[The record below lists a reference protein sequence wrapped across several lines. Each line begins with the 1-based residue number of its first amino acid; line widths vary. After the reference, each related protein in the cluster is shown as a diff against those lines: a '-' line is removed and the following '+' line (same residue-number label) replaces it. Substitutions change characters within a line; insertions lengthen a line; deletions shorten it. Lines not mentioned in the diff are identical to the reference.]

1 MLPPSSPKKIVVVDD
16 HISIREL
23 IVKFLISPGNQSVV
37 AQSCDHFSALEEIRR
52 HQPHL
57 VIVEVVVADGSG
69 IGLLRQIRQVSPG
82 TRMLVFSGD
91 CSPDTIRLALEA
103 GAHGYVSKAA
113 PLAEFQQAVRVLDKG
128 QVYFSSR
135 VNEVIL
141 DIMHNKGAPDQTP
154 AAPLSQRELGVLRL
168 MATGLSTK
176 EIAATLGISPFTV
189 ANHRAKIMNKT
200 GLHRATQLSR
210 YAVQIGLVPTP
221 TIASAH
227 PFPLPDSRLPYLS
240 GASVRMT

>member
-1 MLPPSSPKKIVVVDD
+1 
-16 HISIREL
+16 
-23 IVKFLISPGNQSVV
+23 
-37 AQSCDHFSALEEIRR
+37 
-52 HQPHL
+52 
-57 VIVEVVVADGSG
+57 
-69 IGLLRQIRQVSPG
+69 
-82 TRMLVFSGD
+82 MLVFSGD

-141 DIMHNKGAPDQTP
+141 AIMHNKGAPDQTP

-176 EIAATLGISPFTV
+176 EIAATLGLSPFTV
-189 ANHRAKIMNKT
+189 ANHRARIMNKT

-227 PFPLPDSRLPYLS
+227 PFPLPDSRLPCLS